1 MPRAPKHTKDETVD
15 RALHYF
21 WQHGYLK
28 TSIDEV
34 VEATGVQR
42 YGLYQNFGSKHGL
55 FLAAL
60 RRYQEVYITH
70 RLRDLEGENTGIDAI
85 ENAISDLATFADS
98 PLGRFGCLLCN
109 TAVELGGRDDASDAE
124 VDRYASRLRDA
135 FKRAVTTAQGNHE
148 LDPSKNPADLADFLA
163 GVVIGA
169 CVYARTQ
176 AHKGAVRAMLETA
189 FDSLPRTG

>member
-1 MPRAPKHTKDETVD
+1 MARTPKHTKEDTLN
-15 RALHYF
+15 RALLFF
-21 WQHGYLK
+21 WQHGYVN
-28 TSIDEV
+28 TSIDDL

-60 RRYQEVYITH
+60 QRYQDVHVSH
-70 RLRDLEGENTGIDAI
+70 RLREI
-85 ENAISDLATFADS
+85 ETDNAGLDSIELVFNNLATFADS

-109 TAVELGGRDDASDAE
+109 TAVELGGRDEACDGE
-124 VDRYASRLRDA
+124 IDRYASRLRNA
-135 FKRAVTTAQGNHE
+135 FSRAVDTAKIDRR
-148 LDPSKNPADLADFLA
+148 LDPSADSDTLADYLA

-176 AHKGAVRAMLETA
+176 ARPGAVRAMLETA
-189 FDSLPRTG
+189 FDRLPTPT